1 MLEGGGETPIL
12 SPFQLE
18 KLGFKIVA
26 YLLSLFGVS
35 IHACNVGL
43 SFTHESFSNI
53 FKISYNYDG
62 NSMSTWV
69 DCIRSM
75 ASLCFLKNP

>member
-18 KLGFKIVA
+18 KLGFKIMA

-35 IHACNVGL
+35 IHA
-43 SFTHESFSNI
+43 
-53 FKISYNYDG
+53 
-62 NSMSTWV
+62 M
-69 DCIRSM
+69 
-75 ASLCFLKNP
+75 